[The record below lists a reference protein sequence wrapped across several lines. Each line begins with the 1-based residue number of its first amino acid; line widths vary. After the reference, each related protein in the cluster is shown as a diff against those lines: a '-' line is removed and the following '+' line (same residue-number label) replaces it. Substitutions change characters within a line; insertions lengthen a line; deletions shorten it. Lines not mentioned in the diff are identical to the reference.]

1 MVDRWSTREFN
12 KRGWLEDKDERVE
25 DAFPKTENAR
35 KEVVTSVRAEVGTQ
49 TETWG

>member
-1 MVDRWSTREFN
+1 MSSIKGD
-12 KRGWLEDKDERVE
+12 GWMIKDERVE

-35 KEVVTSVRAEVGTQ
+35 KEVVTSVRGDAGTQ